1 MKAMRREIEGSD
13 VAAAPVVS
21 DCGRSASMLSTGL
34 PGMTPN
40 PPTIW
45 ASCRLDVFGVDASSG
60 HGGELLRWWWP
71 TDAQPAKVGAGP
83 SSRPVEVRDRAARK
97 LEATEPRCPML
108 VISLSVTHRKTLK

>member
-21 DCGRSASMLSTGL
+21 DCGRSASRLSTGL

-45 ASCRLDVFGVDASSG
+45 AALLLGCSWESTPAQVMAANFCVGGGRLTPN
-60 HGGELLRWWWP
+60 LPRW
-71 TDAQPAKVGAGP
+71 G
-83 SSRPVEVRDRAARK
+83 
-97 LEATEPRCPML
+97 
-108 VISLSVTHRKTLK
+108 